1 MLVKQQVRKNR
12 GVFVFIMYNIWDKLQ
27 AMPLTNILWRLWR
40 PCRKYP
46 LYGTLPRVVWAI
58 RLSINFT
65 TSEPGYNCGFHHL
78 FKYLIEAVLGQL
90 KTRLISPKNFPSF
103 IVAKTTLPSS
113 LTTST
118 VPRLMKNIC
127 VSVCVHSMYIFMT
140 SNRKP
145 TSHGGSKT

>member
-1 MLVKQQVRKNR
+1 MCLKN
-12 GVFVFIMYNIWDKLQ
+12 L
-27 AMPLTNILWRLWR
+27 A
-40 PCRKYP
+40 
-46 LYGTLPRVVWAI
+46 LYGFDQY
-58 RLSINFT
+58 INRRYAV
-65 TSEPGYNCGFHHL
+65 SESQVTIGESTIQ

-127 VSVCVHSMYIFMT
+127 GSECMHST
-140 SNRKP
+140 
-145 TSHGGSKT
+145 